1 MGLDTKP
8 VLNILFTWE
17 CFTVCSFTVALLLLC
32 SKLKEKS
39 NCYTTDGTTDINFI
53 TYKSLSKTCEEVHSS
68 ITPEILYVK
77 TGYKRMLKNE

>member
-1 MGLDTKP
+1 MGLDAKP
-8 VLNILFTWE
+8 FSVKHSLYMGMLY
-17 CFTVCSFTVALLLLC
+17 CSFTVALLLLC

-39 NCYTTDGTTDINFI
+39 NCYTTDGTTDKF
-53 TYKSLSKTCEEVHSS
+53 YRVCLKQCEEVHLY

>member
-1 MGLDTKP
+1 MGMLY
-8 VLNILFTWE
+8 
-17 CFTVCSFTVALLLLC
+17 CSFTVALLLLC

-53 TYKSLSKTCEEVHSS
+53 IYKSLSKTCEEVHSC